1 MPLQVPAV
9 ATIITITIITI
20 ITTTIATIITT
31 IMMMMASSP
40 HAPRTCCRAAE
51 ELGHLEDLPKAAP
64 ENYEGDTEFLKK
76 AHHALLEVGG

>member
-1 MPLQVPAV
+1 MPAV

-20 ITTTIATIITT
+20 IATTIATKITT
-31 IMMMMASSP
+31 IMLMMMMASSP